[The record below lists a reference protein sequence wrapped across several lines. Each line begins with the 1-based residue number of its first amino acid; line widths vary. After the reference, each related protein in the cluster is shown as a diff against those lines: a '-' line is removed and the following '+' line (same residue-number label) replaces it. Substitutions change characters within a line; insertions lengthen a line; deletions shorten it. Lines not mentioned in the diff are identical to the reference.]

1 MKTTGIIR
9 RIDELGR
16 IVIPKE
22 IRKTLRIKQSDN
34 LEIFIDDEENII
46 LKKYSVMKKLTDFAQ
61 DFSDAIHSFIKNDVL
76 IADNDTFLAVSGSVK
91 KEYLN
96 KTISEEIENKI
107 NRREEML
114 EKHLKT
120 LSLIQDKEISCTYAV
135 SPIVSNGDAVGLVI
149 IIGENVDESDYRI
162 TQIAAKF
169 LNTYLS

>member
-1 MKTTGIIR
+1 MKATGVIR

-22 IRKTLRIKQSDN
+22 IRKSLRIKESDN
-34 LEIFIDDEENII
+34 LEIYVDNENIV
-46 LKKYSVMKKLTDFAQ
+46 LKKYSVMKQLNDFAQ

-76 IADNDTFLAVSGSVK
+76 ITDNDIFLAISGGMK

-120 LSLIQDKEISCTYAV
+120 LSLVEGKEINCKYAV
-135 SPIVSNGDAVGLVI
+135 SPIISNGDTVGLVM
-149 IIGENVDESDYRI
+149 IIGENVDELDFKI

-169 LNTYLS
+169 LNNYLS